1 MATATGTLTVN
12 AAFLMEIKEDNRE
25 LHELLQRA
33 ATLFSRPDRVH
44 APPRQLAELVQG
56 LRDRLAMHFSLEEA
70 FGYFEDAVSVAPRL
84 TRQANEL
91 RAEHGGLFVEAC
103 DLVEDAERL
112 QYGETP
118 PIAVR
123 RLAERFNAFY
133 RRFQDHDAR
142 ENEMILQALDDDIGV
157 GD

>member
-1 MATATGTLTVN
+1 MATVTGTLTVN

-33 ATLFSRPDRVH
+33 AAAFSRPDRVH
-44 APPRQLAELVQG
+44 APPRQLADLVSS
-56 LRDRLAMHFSLEEA
+56 LRDRLGMHFSLEEA

-84 TRQANEL
+84 NRLANEL
-91 RAEHGGLFVEAC
+91 REEHSGLFVEVC
-103 DLVEDAERL
+103 DLVEQAERL

-118 PIAVR
+118 ANAVR
-123 RLAERFNAFY
+123 SLAENFNDFY